1 MKLNILLILI
11 SITAFNIVTFGQ
23 KAPTVRQRGKQVV
36 EINNI
41 MGKVPRLSCNSPATY
56 RGRILKRNF
65 DNDGITITGFILS
78 DARGRKQEINFNRKQ
93 IKLLGQYSVN
103 IVSTL
108 LTTGKRVRVSTY
120 ECSGGSGTFR
130 YANRIQ
136 AL

>member
-11 SITAFNIVTFGQ
+11 SILAFSFVTFGQ
-23 KAPTVRQRGKQVV
+23 RAPTVRQRGKQII

-41 MGKVPRLSCNSPATY
+41 MGKVSRMSCKSPATY
-56 RGRILKRNF
+56 RGRIAERSF
-65 DNDGITITGFILS
+65 EDDGVTIAGLILS
-78 DARGRKQEINFNRKQ
+78 DSKGKRQAIKFNRKQ
-93 IKLLGQYSVN
+93 IKLLGQYSTN

-108 LTTGKRVRVSTY
+108 LTTGKRVQASTY